1 MRSARPFGVGKR
13 WQPPNL
19 GDGGPIKAPGR
30 ETIFPRSESPQELG
44 QQGLTAS
51 APVFSRTGRCQVL
64 AWGWLLTSGGSRF
77 VRLPIDP
84 DFFAFT
90 RTLSM
95 KRISMRA
102 GLRGLATMAVAVGMM
117 AAGMTSRA
125 ETVLS
130 NLTATISST
139 EYFDDGHWRA
149 QSFDTNAQSWVL
161 NAVTIS
167 SDTTNTASGT
177 GNFFADIYDSSGI
190 GNSRIPGTLLGQLSG
205 TGNPFPAA
213 EYTYTSTGISLD
225 PSSRYWVVMG
235 VSSNAASYDLNY
247 AVDVSATGV

>member
-1 MRSARPFGVGKR
+1 
-13 WQPPNL
+13 
-19 GDGGPIKAPGR
+19 
-30 ETIFPRSESPQELG
+30 
-44 QQGLTAS
+44 
-51 APVFSRTGRCQVL
+51 
-64 AWGWLLTSGGSRF
+64 
-77 VRLPIDP
+77 
-84 DFFAFT
+84 
-90 RTLSM
+90 M
-95 KRISMRA
+95 KRFKMNDWM
-102 GLRGLATMAVAVGMM
+102 RGLATMAVTLGMM

-130 NLTATISST
+130 NLTATVSST
-139 EYFDDGHWRA
+139 EYFDDGHWHA

-167 SDTTNTASGT
+167 SDTTNAFFNR

-225 PSSRYWVVMG
+225 PSSRYWLVMG
-235 VSSNAASYDLNY
+235 VSSGTANYDLNY
-247 AVDVSATGV
+247 AYDVAATGVWSYPYGGRFGGIVAESSNQGGSWNLSNYGPFLMSFDATSAAVPEIDPASFGSALSLVLGSLGLAERKRRRVIG